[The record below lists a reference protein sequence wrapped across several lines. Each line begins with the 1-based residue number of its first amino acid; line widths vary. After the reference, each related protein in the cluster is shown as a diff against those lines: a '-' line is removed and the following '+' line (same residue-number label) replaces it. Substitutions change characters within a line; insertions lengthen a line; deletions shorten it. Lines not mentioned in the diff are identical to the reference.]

1 VLRAPAAAATVVAAP
16 WLIEQLLPDQV
27 QAHHWSRLLYLF
39 ATTQG
44 RDADWTANRFTLVAT
59 SMLLIAGAWL
69 LLGRGERLLSGE
81 SE

>member
-1 VLRAPAAAATVVAAP
+1 
-16 WLIEQLLPDQV
+16 V

-39 ATTQG
+39 ATTEG
-44 RDADWTANRFTLVAT
+44 RDADWAANRFTLIAT
-59 SMLLIAGAWL
+59 AMLLIAGAWL